1 MEDKGMEDKGMLGVE
16 LSDQRLP
23 EEKFFALRKKVLSEW
38 PTGKDV
44 DIAEAIT
51 YHNKLPGKK
60 NVTAVLMR
68 AASRGDI
75 LIQPRAGVTLLEE
88 QIKLLRYL
96 QDEGGADILPTT
108 IDSYTRQNQYNAA
121 QKGIEESK
129 KMGRSMLNGFPVVN
143 YGVAA
148 CRRLVE
154 TLDRPLQVRHG
165 TPDACLLAEIS
176 LAGGF
181 TDFEG
186 GGIGY
191 NIPYAKDISLEATI
205 TAWQYVDRLVG
216 YYHEHGIAIN
226 RELYGTLTGTLI
238 PPSISHVV
246 GIIEGILAARQGV
259 KFITFGCGQNG
270 NFLQDIASIQTLHEL
285 ATEYLAQEGLSDV
298 RVTTVFHQWMG
309 GFPPDEARAFAV
321 IAWGAAVAALAKA
334 NKIIVKTPH
343 EAIGIPTK
351 EANAQGLKTTR
362 QMVKMLEDQSI
373 EQTDKLK
380 IEKAMIRAEV
390 AQIIDK
396 VLELGDGDWAQGAV
410 RGFAAGIIDVPFAP
424 SRYTSGTMLPARDK
438 EGAIRF
444 LDFGNLSFDHQVKE
458 FHREKIAERGR
469 SEHREPNFQMVI
481 DDVYAIGQ
489 GCLVGHPKVKAEV
502 G

>member
-1 MEDKGMEDKGMLGVE
+1 METE

-23 EEKFFALRKKVLSEW
+23 EEEFLGMRKKVLSQW
-38 PTGKDV
+38 PTGQEV
-44 DIAEAIT
+44 DIEEAIS
-51 YHNKLPGKK
+51 YHNKLPDKK
-60 NVTAVLMR
+60 NVAAVLMR
-68 AASRGDI
+68 AVSCGET
-75 LIQPRAGVTLLEE
+75 LIQPRAGVTLLED

-108 IDSYTRQNQYNAA
+108 IDSYTRQNQYDAA
-121 QKGIEESK
+121 QKGIEMSK
-129 KMGRSMLNGFPVVN
+129 NMGRSVLNGFPAVN
-143 YGVAA
+143 YGVGA

-154 TLDRPLQVRHG
+154 ELDRPLQIRHG
-165 TPDACLLAEIS
+165 TPDARLLAEIS

-191 NIPYAKDISLEATI
+191 NIPYAKDISLESTV

-216 YYHEHGIAIN
+216 YYYEHGIAIN

-246 GIIEGILAARQGV
+246 GIIEGVLAAKQGV

-270 NFLQDIASIQTLHEL
+270 HFLQDIASIQTLQEI
-285 ATEYLAQEGLSDV
+285 ATDYLAQEGFPDV
-298 RVTTVFHQWMG
+298 LVTTVFHQWMG

-321 IAWGAAVAALAKA
+321 IAWGAVVAALAKA

-343 EAIGIPTK
+343 EAVGIPTK
-351 EANAQGLKTTR
+351 EANAQGLRATK
-362 QMVKMLEDQSI
+362 QIVEMLKAQSI
-373 EQTDKLK
+373 EQTKKMD
-380 IEKAMIRAEV
+380 IEKRMIRSEV
-390 AQIIDK
+390 KQMIDK
-396 VLELGDGDWAQGAV
+396 VLEVGEGDWAKGAV

-424 SRYTSGTMLPARDK
+424 SRYTRGTMLPARDS

-444 LDFGNLSFDHQVKE
+444 LDFGNLPFDQEVKE
-458 FHREKIAERGR
+458 FHREKITARGKK
-469 SEHREPNFQMVI
+469 EDREPNFQMVI

-489 GCLVGHPKVKAEV
+489 GRLVGLPQAKRAAR
-502 G
+502 

>member
-1 MEDKGMEDKGMLGVE
+1 MQEDKGIMETE

-23 EEKFFALRKKVLSEW
+23 KEKFFGMRGKVLSEW

-60 NVTAVLMR
+60 NVAAVLKR
-68 AASRGDI
+68 AVSRGDI

-96 QDEGGADILPTT
+96 QDEGGADILPTS

-129 KMGRSMLNGFPVVN
+129 NMGRSMLNGFPVVN
-143 YGVAA
+143 YGIAA
-148 CRRLVE
+148 CRHLVE
-154 TLDRPLQVRHG
+154 ALDRPLQIRHG
-165 TPDACLLAEIS
+165 TPDARLLAEIS

-186 GGIGY
+186 GGISY
-191 NIPYAKDISLEATI
+191 NIPYAKDVSLESTI

-216 YYHEHGIAIN
+216 YYYEHGIAIN

-246 GIIEGILAARQGV
+246 GIIEGILAAKQGV

-270 NFLQDIASIQTLHEL
+270 HLLQDIASIQTLQEI
-285 ATEYLAQEGLSDV
+285 AAEYLAQEGFADV
-298 RVTTVFHQWMG
+298 LVTTVFHQWMG
-309 GFPPDEARAFAV
+309 GFPQDEARAFAV
-321 IAWGAAVAALAKA
+321 IAWGAAVAALAKT

-343 EAIGIPTK
+343 EAVGIPTK

-362 QMVKMLEDQSI
+362 QMVEMLKDQSI
-373 EQTDKLK
+373 EQTDKLRT
-380 IEKAMIRAEV
+380 EKAMIRSEV
-390 AQIIDK
+390 TQIIDK
-396 VLELGDGDWAQGAV
+396 ILELGDGDWAQGAV
-410 RGFAAGIIDVPFAP
+410 RGFTAGIIDVPFAP
-424 SRYTSGTMLPARDK
+424 SRYTRGTMLPARDT

-444 LDFGNLSFDHQVKE
+444 LDFGNLPFDHAVKE
-458 FHREKIAERGR
+458 FHREKITARGKK
-469 SEHREPNFQMVI
+469 EHREPNFQMVI

-489 GCLVGHPKVKAEV
+489 GRLVGRPTAKTTAR
-502 G
+502 